1 MFIFG
6 KEKKVDKVNEEIE
19 RLKQQKTAIQQE
31 INALKQERSDV
42 TKEIETSRETLAG
55 IENEIANGRQ
65 TQYTIDGM
73 EEYGIP
79 YYGDSLD
86 ELEHRRFELQQEL
99 MLCCGVGALEG
110 HQQIYPQRLLSAGT
124 GITEHIWRWR
134 NVCLQCL
141 H

>member
-6 KEKKVDKVNEEIE
+6 KEKKVDKVNKEIE
-19 RLKQQKTAIQQE
+19 MLKQQKEAIQQE
-31 INALKQERSDV
+31 INALKQEKVEVS
-42 TKEIETSRETLAG
+42 KEIDSSRETLAG

-99 MLCCGVGALEG
+99 MYCYSMGLWKVISKYTLNGS
-110 HQQIYPQRLLSAGT
+110 YPQRQA
-124 GITEHIWRWR
+124 
-134 NVCLQCL
+134 
-141 H
+141 